1 MKSKSGIFLLLI
13 AGLALTVASSSP
25 FPAWETPAYAQV
37 NKSKKDASAKGKED
51 APPAVPKKIELPD
64 QSSAIH
70 PETFRMI
77 ETIERKN
84 RELKKREEEI
94 LLKEEQLKFLEAKI
108 LSDLDRIENALARSQ
123 ELLGIQNERVVK
135 NIKALVKAYS
145 AMKPKEAAKLL
156 EAVDEELAIQII
168 SGMKGK
174 VAGKVL
180 SQLNV
185 KVAKSIS
192 EKLAGKNK

>member
-1 MKSKSGIFLLLI
+1 MLI

-25 FPAWETPAYAQV
+25 FSSWEAPAYAQV
-37 NKSKKDASAKGKED
+37 NKSKKDASAKDKED
-51 APPAVPKKIELPD
+51 APPAAPKKIELPD
-64 QSSAIH
+64 QSPAIH